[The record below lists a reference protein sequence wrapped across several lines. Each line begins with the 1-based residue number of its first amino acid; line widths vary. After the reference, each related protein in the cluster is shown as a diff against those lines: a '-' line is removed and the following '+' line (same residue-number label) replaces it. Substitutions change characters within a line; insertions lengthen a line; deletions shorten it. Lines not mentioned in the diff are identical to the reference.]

1 MQTIAILGT
10 GGWGT
15 ALAVHLARTGH
26 DVHLWG
32 RDASLVA
39 RMRQTREND
48 VYLPGIALPPCVTPC
63 AALDEAIAGASMLV
77 VAIPSHGLRA
87 TLAQAVPYLP
97 GSIPIVST
105 VKGLEQDTHLRMSEV
120 IAQEM
125 RRGGVRLGAGR
136 ADASGA
142 GGSRVGVGSGA
153 GISTQTS
160 DAANTACP
168 HPIVVLSG
176 PSFAAEFARGLPTL
190 VVVASTDRPA
200 AHQVQHEFRSRG
212 FRLYLAH
219 DVVGVELGGALKNI
233 IAIAAGVVE
242 SLGLGHN
249 AMAAL
254 ITRGLAEM
262 SRLATA
268 MGGSAE
274 TLAGLSGLG
283 DLVLTCT
290 GQLSR
295 NRHVGIELGRG
306 RALPEILASMKMVA
320 EGVRTTRVALELG
333 AQHGIELPITAQ
345 MAEVLEGRKSP
356 RDAVE
361 DLMLRPPRAEADA
374 QAQPPGEN

>member
-1 MQTIAILGT
+1 MQTIAVLGT

-39 RMRQTREND
+39 RMRQTRENA
-48 VYLPGIALPPCVTPC
+48 VYLPGIALPPCLTPC
-63 AALDEAIAGASMLV
+63 TALDDTLAGASMLV
-77 VAIPSHGLRA
+77 VAVPSHGLRA
-87 TLAQAVPYLP
+87 TLARAVPHLP
-97 GSIPIVST
+97 PSIPIVST
-105 VKGLEQDTHLRMSEV
+105 VKGLEQDTRLRMSEV
-120 IAQEM
+120 IAHEVQ
-125 RRGGVRLGAGR
+125 RAGPGAGAESIGR
-136 ADASGA
+136 GE
-142 GGSRVGVGSGA
+142 
-153 GISTQTS
+153 
-160 DAANTACP
+160 AACA

-200 AHQVQHEFRSRG
+200 AHQVQHEFRNRG

-295 NRHVGIELGRG
+295 NRHVGLELGRG
-306 RALPEILASMKMVA
+306 RPLPEILAGMKMVA

-333 AQHGIELPITAQ
+333 ALHGIELPITAQ
-345 MAEVLEGRKSP
+345 MAEVLDGRKSP
-356 RDAVE
+356 REAVE
-361 DLMLRPPRAEADA
+361 DLMLRPPRSETDVQAE
-374 QAQPPGEN
+374 Q